1 MNKITA
7 STKMTVTFSE
17 AVYYKILLVKVEKDF
32 TLRKVFS

>member
-7 STKMTVTFSE
+7 SKKMTVAFSE
-17 AVYYKILLVKVEKDF
+17 AVYYNTVNKVEKDF